1 MKKMAQFVAFF
12 LTDKQIM
19 ALADRHDRRYAHKNA
34 PYYVN
39 MYSIY
44 SRRKETAKA
53 AWVKETERMV
63 FEGIDVP
70 VMGSADEYLTH
81 MYGDYMTYPLPWE
94 RTHRHAA
101 RFNTADMEDCQ

>member
-1 MKKMAQFVAFF
+1 MKKIAQFVAFF
-12 LTDKQIM
+12 LSDKQIM

-53 AWVKETERMV
+53 AWVKETQRMT
-63 FEGIDVP
+63 FAGIDVP
-70 VMGSADEYLTH
+70 VMGCTDEYLTH
-81 MYGDYMTYPLPWE
+81 MYGDYMTPPRE
-94 RTHRHAA
+94 EDRNAQAA
-101 RFNTADMEDCQ
+101 ELVPIEEVD